1 MIKETKYFEGVG
13 RRKEATARVRLYPDV
28 GDAKNNFVVNGLSGA
43 EYFKVVR
50 HNNQAEAPLR
60 VLGSAEKKMKVEV
73 VARGGGVKGQAEA
86 VTLGLARALVA
97 WRPDLRPE
105 MRSRGYLT
113 RDARVVERKKYGL
126 RKARRAQQWRKR

>member
-1 MIKETKYFEGVG
+1 MSKEIKYFEGIG
-13 RRKEATARVRLYPDV
+13 RRKEATARVRLYTDTSDIKR
-28 GDAKNNFVVNGLSGA
+28 GFVINGKTLA
-43 EYFKVVR
+43 DYFTISR
-50 HNNQAEAPLR
+50 LRSAAEAPLKS
-60 VLGSAEKKMKVEV
+60 LGTESKKLKIEIKVV
-73 VARGGGVKGQAEA
+73 GGGVKGQAEA
-86 VTLGLARALVA
+86 VTLGLARALVE